1 MSGRGKVRY
10 TRRYQALFS
19 EDQWEW
25 LSQWAHADCVS
36 VADVLRQLV
45 DEKIKECGK

>member
-10 TRRYQALFS
+10 TRRYTATFTD
-19 EDQWEW
+19 DQWEW
-25 LSQWAHADCVS
+25 LDQWAHTDRAS

-45 DEKIKECGK
+45 DEKIKECAQ